1 MQPESFKGQV
11 SARYEAQE
19 AAERGIPPQRLAALF
34 EKFNQ
39 GDASTTR
46 RFGGT
51 GLGLAISQELTAL
64 MGGQLAVD
72 SVEGQGSTF
81 TVTLPMRWRAPALTA
96 PLPTPAVQ
104 ARAVESGAR
113 VRILAAEDNPTNQL
127 VLRAMLE
134 PFDVDLTLA
143 ADGREAV
150 EFCAAAR
157 FMSNTATLAPAAPKR
172 RQVAPP
178 MPPPPPVTMTV

>member
-1 MQPESFKGQV
+1 
-11 SARYEAQE
+11 
-19 AAERGIPPQRLAALF
+19 
-34 EKFNQ
+34 
-39 GDASTTR
+39 
-46 RFGGT
+46 
-51 GLGLAISQELTAL
+51 

-157 FMSNTATLAPAAPKR
+157 FDLILMDVQMPVMNGVEAALAIRRHEAERNLPATPILALSANVMTH
-172 RQVAPP
+172 QVAEYLAAGMNGFVPKP
-178 MPPPPPVTMTV
+178 IETARLLGAIDEALCAAGDQATRAA